1 MLTHPIID
9 KLHQLKCL
17 GMATALTEQ
26 LQSTACDALSFE
38 ERLGLLVDRETTVRD
53 DRRMTNRLRRANP
66 FDLGHQS
73 APAREMARP
82 VRRPHVRRCHP
93 RPPRPQRL
101 QAQVERRI
109 DAKEESLIDP
119 SRSLNGIIEPPRRF
133 APTGD
138 RLDRTR

>member
-66 FDLGHQS
+66 TQQLSLPAGSSQSDL
-73 APAREMARP
+73 
-82 VRRPHVRRCHP
+82 RR
-93 RPPRPQRL
+93 
-101 QAQVERRI
+101 
-109 DAKEESLIDP
+109 
-119 SRSLNGIIEPPRRF
+119 
-133 APTGD
+133 
-138 RLDRTR
+138 